1 MENSHIVGRFDRD
14 LKNIQSRVLAMGEL
28 VGTQLRDATTV
39 LTDPLSEEISRIVAT
54 DRQVNRM
61 NGSIS
66 DRCERLIALRQP
78 MAADLREALS
88 PISVA
93 AELERIGDHAK
104 STAKKAR
111 KLGNERI
118 SPALFEIIS
127 HMSSLV
133 VGQLGDVLRAYR
145 DEDVPLSRDIFDK
158 DREVDA
164 LNKNLLA
171 DAVSI
176 LNASE
181 ADANTVL
188 QAVLISR
195 NLERAGDHVVN
206 IARHNIHIVTGANT
220 AGKDKSDGQQSAK

>member
-1 MENSHIVGRFDRD
+1 MENSHIVGRFDQD
-14 LKNIQSRVLAMGEL
+14 LKNIQSSVLAMGEL
-28 VGTQLRDATTV
+28 VGAQLRDATAV
-39 LTDPLSEEISRIVAT
+39 LADPQSEEISRIVAT

-61 NGSIS
+61 NGSVS
-66 DRCERLIALRQP
+66 GRCERLIALRQP

-118 SPALFEIIS
+118 PPAQFEIITQ
-127 HMSSLV
+127 MSSLV
-133 VGQLGDVLRAYR
+133 VGQLHDVLRAYR
-145 DEDVPLSRDIFDK
+145 EEDVPLSRKVFDK
-158 DREVDA
+158 DREIDA
-164 LNKNLLA
+164 LNKKLFA
-171 DAVSI
+171 DAVNS
-176 LNASE
+176 LNASK

-188 QAVLISR
+188 HAVLISR

-220 AGKDKSDGQQSAK
+220 AGKEESDGQQSAK